1 MAEDDP
7 QSSDDRPQRIAP
19 GPARLQVE
27 RPDHSGAA
35 STDSISDRLA
45 VLDHISPA
53 GSDTDELLQD
63 NRVSEMGDS
72 IQDHHRVDWIE
83 GIDPRLEV
91 LSAAPLVLQTPVELL
106 AGQRITDKRFL
117 FVRNCQDLDDALTL
131 EPVSLAGWEIELVG
145 LIRPGRV
152 VIGAEELLGMDLV
165 EHEMV
170 LQCSGNGRSQ
180 FAGIPGTP
188 WGLGGV
194 GNVRFAGVPL
204 KALLERHC
212 VDIDPQVNFVTAE
225 GQDLPAGQEKPDFE
239 HSLPVADVLE
249 RSIIALTL
257 NGEPLPGV
265 HGGPVRLVT
274 PGLFGTMQVKWLTRL
289 RFETA
294 ESSNFYHATEYRV
307 PMAQLESGA
316 RFRFTVD
323 NSRPT
328 WNIRLMS
335 YILDP
340 QPETILES
348 GDVTVSG
355 VAYNDGSARV
365 EAVLVSFDRGQS
377 WKPAELNMPASPYAW
392 YQWSTR
398 VRLEHGDHEIW
409 SRAVDALGRSQPLD
423 GSIHW
428 NPNGYEWNGVYKTR
442 VTVA

>member
-1 MAEDDP
+1 MRASVD
-7 QSSDDRPQRIAP
+7 
-19 GPARLQVE
+19 
-27 RPDHSGAA
+27 PDHSDGHGRRNRA
-35 STDSISDRLA
+35 SDSPTNTGWQQRR
-45 VLDHISPA
+45 A
-53 GSDTDELLQD
+53 GRDADE
-63 NRVSEMGDS
+63 R
-72 IQDHHRVDWIE
+72 HHVDWIE

-106 AGQRITDKRFL
+106 AGQRITDKQFL

-131 EPVSLAGWEIELVG
+131 EPAPLDGWEIDLVG

-152 VIGAEELLGMDLV
+152 VIRAEELLGMDHV

-204 KALLERHC
+204 KAVLERYH
-212 VDIDPQVNFVTAE
+212 VDVDPQVKFVTAE

-249 RSIIALTL
+249 RTIIALTL
-257 NGEPLPGV
+257 NGEHLPAV

-294 ESSNFYHATEYRV
+294 ESSSFYHATEYRV
-307 PMAQLESGA
+307 PITVLEPGS
-316 RFRFTVD
+316 RFRFTMD

-328 WNIRLMS
+328 WNLRLMS

-340 QPETILES
+340 QPQAIVRS

-355 VAYNDGSARV
+355 VAYNDGSARL
-365 EAVLVSFDRGQS
+365 EAVLVSFDRGES
-377 WKPAELNMPASPYAW
+377 WKRAELNIPDSPYAW
-392 YQWSTR
+392 YRWTAQA
-398 VRLEHGDHEIW
+398 RLEHGDHEIW
-409 SRAVDALGRSQPLD
+409 SRAIDALGRSQPLD
-423 GSIHW
+423 GSICW